1 MTRPGL
7 FLILI
12 LIATGCGSR
21 TVSDGSGVAVSST
34 KSADRPAWETST
46 SPPPASL
53 ETATGTTVLTF
64 GSYCWSVTTS
74 EGGTSGCGDSAPFDL
89 YKDLAVTRVADGD
102 TVTLVLAL
110 MPSKPT
116 DVTLGKHHILLP
128 AATRSE
134 FVIHGHGILEVHA
147 NFPQGDVSYGI
158 RIERPA
164 ASG

>member
-1 MTRPGL
+1 MTRRGL

-21 TVSDGSGVAVSST
+21 TVSDGSGVAESST
-34 KSADRPAWETST
+34 KPADRPAWETTT

-64 GSYCWSVTTS
+64 GSYCWSVMTGD
-74 EGGTSGCGDSAPFDL
+74 GGPSACGDSAAFGL
-89 YKDLAVTRVADGD
+89 YKDLAATRVADGD

-116 DVTLGKHHILLP
+116 DVTLGKHHIRLP

-134 FVIHGHGILEVHA
+134 FVVHGHGILEVHA

-158 RIERPA
+158 RVERPA

>member
-1 MTRPGL
+1 MARPGL

-21 TVSDGSGVAVSST
+21 TVSDGSGVARSSPT
-34 KSADRPAWETST
+34 SGSRPAWETST

-53 ETATGTTVLTF
+53 ETATGATALTF
-64 GSYCWSVTTS
+64 GSYCWSVITS
-74 EGGTSGCGDSAPFDL
+74 EGGMSGCGDSMPFNL
-89 YKDLAVTRVADGD
+89 YKDLAATRVADGD

-116 DVTLGKHHILLP
+116 DVTLGKHHMRLP

-134 FVIHGHGILEVHA
+134 FVLHGHGILEVHA

-158 RIERPA
+158 RVERPA